1 MQKNAEKQKITRFL
15 CEYYFMM
22 IRVIFCFFTLAAQ
35 IVQVRVYLRFYRL
48 LTILEHAF

>member
-1 MQKNAEKQKITRFL
+1 MIAEPTEGMPADL
-15 CEYYFMM
+15 YYFMM